1 MLRRP
6 LRLAG
11 TRDVARVY
19 SRGQMARLGPF
30 SLKHASN
37 NLATSRLTVVVSK
50 KVAKSAPLRNRIRRR
65 VYAHFRLHWQRLAP
79 GHDIVISIFA
89 ADVERLEP
97 QKLHHQLQDL
107 TERAGLL
114 LPENPM

>member
-1 MLRRP
+1 MLSRSF
-6 LRLAG
+6 RLHG

-19 SRGQMARLGPF
+19 SRGQMTRLGSF
-30 SLKHASN
+30 SLKHARN

-65 VYAHFRLHWQRLAP
+65 VYAHFRQAWPRLTP
-79 GHDIVISIFA
+79 GHDIVISIFTDEVA
-89 ADVERLEP
+89 QLEP
-97 QKLHHQLQDL
+97 EKLHQQLQDL

-114 LPENPM
+114 LPEKPV